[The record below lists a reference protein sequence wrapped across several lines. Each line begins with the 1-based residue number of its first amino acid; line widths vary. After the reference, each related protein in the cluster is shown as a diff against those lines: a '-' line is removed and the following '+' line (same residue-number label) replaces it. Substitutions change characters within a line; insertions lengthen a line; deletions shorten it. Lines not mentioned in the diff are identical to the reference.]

1 MQQVDITDAQTQ
13 INQLLQ
19 SALQGEEV
27 IITRN
32 NQPILK
38 LIQILPITKRR
49 QRGSAK
55 GQIWMA
61 PDFDEPLEGQ
71 GDYTAERQQRLEKI
85 SLDNIFDEIE
95 HHRDAP

>member
-1 MQQVDITDAQTQ
+1 MQQIDIVDAKTQ
-13 INQLLQ
+13 IESLLQ

-27 IITRN
+27 IITQN

-38 LIQILPITKRR
+38 LIQFLQPPKRR

-61 PDFDEPLEGQ
+61 PDFDEPLE
-71 GDYTAERQQRLEKI
+71 DFREYME
-85 SLDNIFDEIE
+85 
-95 HHRDAP
+95 

>member
-1 MQQVDITDAQTQ
+1 MQQIDIVDAKAQ
-13 INQLLQ
+13 IESLLQ

-27 IITRN
+27 IITQN

-38 LIQILPITKRR
+38 LIQFLQPPKRR

-61 PDFDEPLEGQ
+61 PDFDEPLE
-71 GDYTAERQQRLEKI
+71 DFREYME
-85 SLDNIFDEIE
+85 
-95 HHRDAP
+95 

>member
-1 MQQVDITDAQTQ
+1 MQQVDITEAQTR

-61 PDFDEPLEGQ
+61 PDFDEP
-71 GDYTAERQQRLEKI
+71 
-85 SLDNIFDEIE
+85 IE
-95 HHRDAP
+95 DFKEYRS